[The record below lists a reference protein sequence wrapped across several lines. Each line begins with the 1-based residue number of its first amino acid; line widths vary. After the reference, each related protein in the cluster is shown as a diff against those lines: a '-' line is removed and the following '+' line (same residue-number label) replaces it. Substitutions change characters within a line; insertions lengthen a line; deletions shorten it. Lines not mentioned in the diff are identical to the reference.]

1 MWLYLQTAK
10 DNHFQRIMTTA
21 ESENLHSASLIGLT
35 LGDYQIL
42 RRLGRGGM
50 SVVYL
55 AEQQSLKR
63 RVAFKVLKSN
73 LAEQEPYV
81 RRFHTEAQAAA
92 SLVHANIVQIYEV
105 GNIQGIH
112 YIAQEYVAGQNLAQ
126 FMLRNGN
133 ISSGLGVN
141 ILQQVAAALNR
152 AGKQGIIH
160 RDIKPENIMLAPT
173 GEVKVADFGLA
184 RVVDQDN
191 GVQTT
196 QIGITMGTPLY
207 MSPEQAEGK
216 AVDPRS
222 DMYSLG
228 VTAYHMLTGDPP
240 FQGETALSVAV
251 QHLKREPTPIQEH
264 RSDLSEAFSLIIMKL
279 LAKDP
284 ADRFQ
289 KATDLQESLRK
300 LPDTDMDNSWPD
312 DLDRWDWENMSLA
325 NAQVQAT
332 QQLDA
337 LMKNHTQ
344 QSGQFALNRLWMLAA
359 VIFFVAGMVLASLR
373 YQETPLDSPI
383 EHTNTIEKYDTVEQQ
398 YYYAS
403 ILNTDEAYKFVE
415 EYFPPQDS
423 PNNNYYTLRAHQR
436 LGDLHLTA
444 GDFELAE
451 SYYLELVLLGPEK
464 RHFRGFGLAGLAN
477 IYHRQ
482 NDLKKVVQELVS
494 LSEIIDQIDLKV
506 QMEIIDRLD
515 EDLRKTFEE
524 QRAFATYQ

>member
-1 MWLYLQTAK
+1 
-10 DNHFQRIMTTA
+10 MTTA

-42 RRLGRGGM
+42 RRLGHGGM

-73 LAEQEPYV
+73 LAEQESYV

-112 YIAQEYVAGQNLAQ
+112 FIAQEYVAGQNLAQ
-126 FMLRNGN
+126 FMQRNGN
-133 ISSGLGVN
+133 VSSGLGIN

-184 RVVDQDN
+184 RVVDQAD

-228 VTAYHMLTGDPP
+228 VTAYHMLTGNPP

-251 QHLKREPTPIQEH
+251 QHLKREPVAIQEH
-264 RSDLSEAFSLIIMKL
+264 RSDLSAAFSSLIMKL

-300 LPDTDMDNSWPD
+300 LPATDIDNSWPD

-325 NAQVQAT
+325 NARVQAT

-337 LMKNHTQ
+337 LMKTHTRQ
-344 QSGQFALNRLWMLAA
+344 TGQFTLNRLWMLAA
-359 VIFFVAGMVLASLR
+359 VIFFVGGMVLA
-373 YQETPLDSPI
+373 
-383 EHTNTIEKYDTVEQQ
+383 
-398 YYYAS
+398 
-403 ILNTDEAYKFVE
+403 
-415 EYFPPQDS
+415 
-423 PNNNYYTLRAHQR
+423 
-436 LGDLHLTA
+436 
-444 GDFELAE
+444 
-451 SYYLELVLLGPEK
+451 
-464 RHFRGFGLAGLAN
+464 
-477 IYHRQ
+477 
-482 NDLKKVVQELVS
+482 
-494 LSEIIDQIDLKV
+494 
-506 QMEIIDRLD
+506 
-515 EDLRKTFEE
+515 
-524 QRAFATYQ
+524 

>member
-1 MWLYLQTAK
+1 
-10 DNHFQRIMTTA
+10 MTTA
-21 ESENLHSASLIGLT
+21 ESDNLHSASLIGLT

-42 RRLGRGGM
+42 RRLGHGGM

-73 LAEQEPYV
+73 LAEQESYV

-112 YIAQEYVAGQNLAQ
+112 FIAQEYVAGQNLAQ
-126 FMLRNGN
+126 FMQRNGDV
-133 ISSGLGVN
+133 SSGLGIN

-184 RVVDQDN
+184 RVVDQTD

-216 AVDPRS
+216 IVDPRS

-228 VTAYHMLTGDPP
+228 VTAYHMLTGNPP

-251 QHLKREPTPIQEH
+251 QHLKRKPTPIQEH
-264 RSDLSEAFSLIIMKL
+264 RTDLSAEFSSIIMKL

-300 LPDTDMDNSWPD
+300 LPVAEMDNSWPD

-325 NAQVQAT
+325 NARVQAT

-337 LMKNHTQ
+337 LMKNHTRQ
-344 QSGQFALNRLWMLAA
+344 IGQFALNRLWMLTA
-359 VIFFVAGMVLASLR
+359 VIFFIGGMVWASMR
-373 YQETPLDSPI
+373 YQETSLDSPI
-383 EHTNTIEKYDTVEQQ
+383 EPTNTIERYDRVEKQ

-403 ILNTDEAYKFVE
+403 ILNTDEAYKCIE
-415 EYFPPQDS
+415 KYFPPQDS
-423 PNNNYYTLRAHQR
+423 PKNNYYTLLAHQR
-436 LGDLHLTA
+436 LGDLYLTA
-444 GDFELAE
+444 ADFELAE
-451 SYYLELVLLGPEK
+451 FYYLALFYLGPEEQ
-464 RHFRGFGLAGLAN
+464 HFRGFGLAGLAN
-477 IYHRQ
+477 IYQRQ
-482 NDLKKVVQELVS
+482 EDTKKVVQVLVS
-494 LSEIIDQIDLKV
+494 LSDIIDQIDLKV
-506 QMEIIDRLD
+506 RMEIIARLE
-515 EDLRKTFEE
+515 EDLRKPFEE
-524 QRAFATYQ
+524 QLDLSINRRSDLNLQ

>member
-1 MWLYLQTAK
+1 
-10 DNHFQRIMTTA
+10 MTTA
-21 ESENLHSASLIGLT
+21 DSENLHSASLIGLT

-73 LAEQEPYV
+73 LAEQESYV

-112 YIAQEYVAGQNLAQ
+112 FIAQEYVAGQNLAQ
-126 FMLRNGN
+126 FMQRNGN
-133 ISSGLGVN
+133 VSSGLGVN

-152 AGKQGIIH
+152 AGKHGIIH

-184 RVVDQDN
+184 RVVDQAD

-228 VTAYHMLTGDPP
+228 VTAYHMLTGNPP
-240 FQGETALSVAV
+240 FRGETALSVAV
-251 QHLKREPTPIQEH
+251 QHLKREPVAIQEH
-264 RSDLSEAFSLIIMKL
+264 RSDLSAAFSSIIMKL

-284 ADRFQ
+284 SDRFQ

-300 LPDTDMDNSWPD
+300 LPTADMDNSWPD

-325 NAQVQAT
+325 NSRVQAT

-337 LMKNHTQ
+337 LMKTHTRQ
-344 QSGQFALNRLWMLAA
+344 AGKFALNRLWVLTA
-359 VIFFVAGMVLASLR
+359 VMFFVGGMVLAGMR
-373 YQETPLDSPI
+373 YQETPLDVTI
-383 EHTNTIEKYDTVEQQ
+383 EPTNTIEKYDTVEQQ

-403 ILNTDEAYKFVE
+403 ILNTDEAYKCVE
-415 EYFPPQDS
+415 EYFPPTDS

-436 LGDLHLTA
+436 LGDLYLVA
-444 GDFELAE
+444 ADFELAE
-451 SYYLELVLLGPEK
+451 SYYLELVLLGPEE

-482 NDLKKVVQELVS
+482 NDPKKVVQELVA

-524 QRAFATYQ
+524 QRAVPTYQ